1 MSDAKRDSFFCWMR
15 TGGQALAEMLAAI
28 SAAKTSVRL
37 ETYIF
42 NADPVGEK
50 FREALINACQRGLR
64 VQVLVDAIGSIT
76 LSDNFWTTFQTSG
89 GQFRW
94 FNRVTFAR
102 FGLRDHRKI
111 LVCDETTAFIGG
123 FNIAKEY
130 DGDGVTE
137 GWRDLGLKI
146 GGPLAAHLTL
156 AFDEMFASAQQKQK
170 LFARLRKPRQDRLV
184 EEKDADLLLSAPGRR
199 FNPLKKALRHDL
211 RRAQTVQIMS
221 AYFLPTWRIRRDLH
235 RIAQQGGK
243 VQLIFPGRSDVAL
256 SVLAARSLYRRMLRA
271 GIEIYEYQPQILHA
285 KMILIDNVVYAGS
298 ANLDTRSLHL
308 NYELLV
314 RLKEWDRVVEARE
327 IFTNDLA
334 HCRKIELES
343 WRKERNLWSRMKGRW
358 AYFILARLDPYI
370 SRRQWKWM
378 R

>member
-1 MSDAKRDSFFCWMR
+1 MR

-308 NYELLV
+308 NYEVLV